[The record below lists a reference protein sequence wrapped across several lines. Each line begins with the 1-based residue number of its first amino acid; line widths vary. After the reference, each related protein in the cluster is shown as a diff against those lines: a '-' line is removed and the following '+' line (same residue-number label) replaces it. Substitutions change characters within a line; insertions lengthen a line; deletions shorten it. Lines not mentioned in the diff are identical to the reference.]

1 MEPLQVSKKR
11 PLASGYEVN
20 YYRVIFTLFGF
31 AFLFSYYYSSP
42 SLTPLTEFLI
52 PRSLFAIFP
61 LLLAVASYFIQW
73 TRDHIKDLGSGFFL
87 ICTLYLIGFLAIN
100 GFNTHYEIGI
110 ITMVLI
116 SNLHLNKLLYIVL
129 YNVIVLTALEFVF
142 IAASPGANVQP
153 VLFFI
158 FLLLVMLLCIY
169 YQIYRIRYHAREDEV
184 EQLFSGLVTGN
195 PDAWML
201 FEAPGLVAKD
211 AGANALTLFEINSAD
226 ELDQVSLRT
235 LIAAGTAIES
245 DNIIKNILSGTITGL
260 KTQCRKQT
268 GELFWADITSFRIA
282 GKQNI
287 IYCRF
292 LDISE
297 NKWSQEDANDN
308 AIRFR
313 RYLDNIS
320 EGLAV
325 CDELGV
331 IRMVNR
337 TALRMLNSDNSF
349 SFTGKKIHELLD
361 EEAAHFINN
370 ILSEAAITGTA
381 GNFSGKELLTRTH
394 LKITVNA
401 VLDLLENKP
410 EFLIKINYP
419 EIPSTRVIETTS
431 AESAPRI
438 AFSGSSEELFLSTP
452 IPVAVTT
459 AEGFITDSNESFSN
473 LTGYS
478 HTELNKLR
486 MDNLL
491 HPEDILLLRELHQGK
506 LRPHETPVILRFISK
521 KGATVV
527 VNCNSSFIK
536 KPNGELNTVF
546 IFNDITNY
554 KITEVA
560 LQQAG
565 SNVTAVIENTD
576 APIFSIDFN
585 HRFTVMNSAF
595 LSETIKRIGKK
606 PAVGDDVRNYF
617 QIEEKKEWDAIFQ
630 KVMKGN
636 KTVKDEVTTYSDGS
650 VDHFEVSCFPII
662 STNGLVIGVSV
673 LYRKVT
679 DQIRVAEELTK
690 AKEIAE
696 AATQAKSD
704 FLATMSHEIRTPL
717 NGVLGMTELL
727 NSTSL
732 DEGQKE
738 YVDAIQLS
746 GEALLSVIND
756 VLDYSKIE
764 SGKME
769 LESKPFELA
778 TCVKETFEIL
788 RYKANEKQN
797 QLLFEI
803 DSDIPVKILG
813 DKARLRQILVNL
825 VSNAIKFTDKGTIN
839 VQVNLV
845 KKTERDVEIQFAVK
859 DSGIGMTQ
867 EQINRLFQ
875 SFSQADP
882 TTYGKYGGTGL
893 GLAISQKLTAL
904 MHGDI
909 WVESEPGVGSVFY
922 FTIKGNTLQN
932 DSDFRNEPHLSDNE
946 IHGQKQTGF
955 QVADKDIASFY
966 PMRILI
972 AEDNEV
978 NQILAKK
985 SFQKLGYAPEIVPN
999 GKIAFENFL
1008 KNEYDIIF
1016 MDVQMPVMNGFD
1028 STAAIRKQGADRKQ
1042 PIIVAMT
1049 ALALEGDRESCL
1061 KAGMN
1066 DYLSKPVHIDSI
1078 KRIIFNYGKK
1088 LQQHELKEKS
1098 YTNADLVDN
1107 TVVNRLIDM
1116 ADDDTAFLKN
1126 LVELFIKQADESI
1139 EELRILSD
1147 GNDYDAIFQAAHKLK
1162 GSSLNLGAK
1171 LLTEFCKKMEEAAR
1185 RKDKQSIEN
1194 SMSGIRPVY
1203 IATIS
1208 IYKKLTGLT

>member
-31 AFLFSYYYSSP
+31 AFLFSFYYSSP
-42 SLTPLTEFLI
+42 SLTPIMEFLI

-61 LLLAVASYFIQW
+61 LLLAASTYFIQW

-87 ICTLYLIGFLAIN
+87 ICTLYLIGFLATN
-100 GFNTHYEIGI
+100 GFSTHYEIGI

-116 SNLHLNKLLYIVL
+116 SNLHLNKVLFIVL

-142 IAASPGANVQP
+142 IAASPSANVQP

-169 YQIYRIRYHAREDEV
+169 YQIYRIRYHAREDDV
-184 EQLFSGLVTGN
+184 EQLVSGLVTGN

-211 AGANALTLFEINSAD
+211 AGANAFTLFEINSAE

-245 DNIIKNILSGTITGL
+245 DNIIKNILSGTVTGL

-268 GELFWADITSFRIA
+268 GELFWADITSFRIE

-320 EGLAV
+320 EGMIV
-325 CDELGV
+325 CDESGV
-331 IRMVNR
+331 IRMANR
-337 TALRMLNSDNSF
+337 TALRMLDSDNSG
-349 SFTGKKIHELLD
+349 SFTGKTIHELFD
-361 EEAAHFINN
+361 EESAQFINN
-370 ILSEAAITGTA
+370 IVSESTITGSA
-381 GNFSGKELLTRTH
+381 GNFSAKEFLSRNH
-394 LKITVNA
+394 LRITVTA
-401 VLDLLENKP
+401 VRDLLENKP
-410 EFLIKINYP
+410 EFLIKITYP
-419 EIPSTRVIETTS
+419 DIPSPRLAETS
-431 AESAPRI
+431 GAEPAPRL

-452 IPVAVTT
+452 LPVAVTST
-459 AEGFITDSNESFSN
+459 EGFITDSNDSFSN

-478 HTELNKLR
+478 HKELNKLR

-491 HPEDILLLRELHQGK
+491 HPEDILLLKELQQGK
-506 LRPHETPVILRFISK
+506 LRIHETPVVLRFIHK
-521 KGATVV
+521 KGASVV

-536 KPNGELNTVF
+536 KPGGELNTVF

-585 HRFTVMNSAF
+585 HRYTVMNSAY

-617 QIEEKKEWDAIFQ
+617 QKEERKEWDAIFQ

-636 KTVKDEVTTYSDGS
+636 KTVKDEVTAYTDGS
-650 VDHFEVSCFPII
+650 VDYFEVSCFPII
-662 STNGLVIGVSV
+662 STHGLVIGVSV

-679 DQIRVAEELTK
+679 EQIRIAEELIK

-769 LESKPFELA
+769 LENKPFELA

-788 RYKANEKQN
+788 RYKAKEKHN
-797 QLLFEI
+797 QLLFAI
-803 DSDIPVKILG
+803 DPEIPVKISG

-825 VSNAIKFTDKGTIN
+825 VSNAIKFTDKGTIS
-839 VQVNLV
+839 VGVNLV
-845 KKTERDVEIQFAVK
+845 KKTDRYVEIQFSVK
-859 DSGIGMTQ
+859 DTGIGMTK

-904 MHGDI
+904 MQGDI
-909 WVESEPGVGSVFY
+909 WVESEPAEGSTFH
-922 FTIKGNTLQN
+922 FTIKGNTLHY
-932 DSDFRNEPHLSDNE
+932 DSDIRSESHAYDQELQG
-946 IHGQKQTGF
+946 HKHTGSL
-955 QVADKDIASFY
+955 VADKDIATFY
-966 PMRILI
+966 PLRILI

-985 SFQKLGYAPEIVPN
+985 SFQKLGYTTDMVPN
-999 GKIAFENFL
+999 GKIAFETFL

-1016 MDVQMPVMNGFD
+1016 MDVQMPVMNGFEA
-1028 STAAIRKQGADRKQ
+1028 TAAIRNHAADRKQ

-1088 LQQHELKEKS
+1088 LQQHELGEKHYS
-1098 YTNADLVDN
+1098 NADLVDN

-1116 ADDDTAFLKN
+1116 ADDDTDFLKN
-1126 LVELFIKQADESI
+1126 LVELFIRQADESI
-1139 EELRILSD
+1139 EELRTLSE
-1147 GNDYDAIFQAAHKLK
+1147 GNNYDAIFQAAHKLK

-1171 LLTEFCKKMEEAAR
+1171 LLTDFCKKMEESAR

-1194 SMSGIRPVY
+1194 NMSTIRPVY
-1203 IATIS
+1203 DATVS